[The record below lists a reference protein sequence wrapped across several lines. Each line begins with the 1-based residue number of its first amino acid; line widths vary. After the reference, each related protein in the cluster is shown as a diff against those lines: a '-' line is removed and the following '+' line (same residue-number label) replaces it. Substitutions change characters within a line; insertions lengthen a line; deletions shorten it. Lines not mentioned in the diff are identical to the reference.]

1 MAKGILSSKANS
13 GYDDI
18 RWSQYH
24 FPKVYLSRIKE
35 MTGDAIIY
43 YEPGKGGGSAAYVAV
58 ARVERVDPDPLKAD
72 HYYARILDYLD
83 FEHPVPLRRGDG
95 RLFESALRSGAGQV
109 SGYVQSAARIIS
121 DEDFDAIYVAGFGR
135 LLSEQ
140 RPEGLPRFQDPGAP
154 FVRPIVEQLIA
165 RPFREAAFA
174 SRVKRAYDATCAFTG
189 LNMRNGGGRSEVEA
203 AHIRPVGD
211 GHAGPD
217 SVWNGLALS
226 RTVHWM
232 FDRGILSVDSDH
244 RILKAK
250 GLVPDPVQRLLNPN
264 GEILVPDAERER
276 PHQAFLEYHRNR
288 IFKDSR
294 V

>member
-18 RWSQYH
+18 RWSRYH
-24 FPKVYLSRIKE
+24 FPKVYLSRIE
-35 MTGDAIIY
+35 QMIGDTIIY
-43 YEPGKGGGSAAYVAV
+43 YEPGKGGGSASYVAV
-58 ARVERVDPDPLKAD
+58 ARVETIDPDPIKPD
-72 HYYARILDYLD
+72 HYYARIGDYLD
-83 FEHPVPLRRGDG
+83 FDNPVPLRRGDG
-95 RLFESALRSGAGQV
+95 RPYESVLQTDAGNV
-109 SGYVQSAARIIS
+109 SGYVQSAARLVS
-121 DEDFDAIYVAGFGR
+121 ELDFEAIYISGFGQ
-135 LLSEQ
+135 LIGQ
-140 RPEGLPRFQDPGAP
+140 PRQDRAPGFRDPGAP
-154 FVRPIVEQLIA
+154 FDRPIIEQLVA

-189 LNMRNGGGRSEVEA
+189 LKMRNGGGRSEVEA

-232 FDRGILSVDSDH
+232 FDRGILSVDSNH

-250 GLVPDPVQRLLNPN
+250 GLVPEPVERLLNPS
-264 GEILVPDAERER
+264 GEILVPNAERER
-276 PHQAFLEYHRNR
+276 PHHAFLEYHRNR
-288 IFKDSR
+288 IFKDAK

>member
-1 MAKGILSSKANS
+1 MAKGILSSKPNS
-13 GYDDI
+13 GYDDV
-18 RWSQYH
+18 REERYH
-24 FPKVYLSRIKE
+24 FPKQYLARLQE
-35 MTGDAIIY
+35 MISDTIIY
-43 YEPGKGGGSAAYVAV
+43 YEPGKGGGSASYLAV
-58 ARVERVDPDPLKAD
+58 ARVVRIDPDPIKSD
-72 HYYARILDYLD
+72 HYYARISDYLEFD
-83 FEHPVPLRRGDG
+83 HPVPLRRGDG
-95 RLFESALRSGAGQV
+95 SQYERSPNWQNAVRKVSDQEFEGILA
-109 SGYVQSAARIIS
+109 
-121 DEDFDAIYVAGFGR
+121 AGFGHLLEERKPDR
-135 LLSEQ
+135 LGGGFE
-140 RPEGLPRFQDPGAP
+140 EGAVP

-203 AHIRPVGD
+203 AHIKPVGD

-217 SVWNGLALS
+217 SVRNGLALS

-250 GLVPDPVQRLLNPN
+250 GLVPEPVLRLLNPS
-264 GEILVPDAERER
+264 GQILLPDSERER

-288 IFKDSR
+288 IFKDAR
-294 V
+294 N

>member
-1 MAKGILSSKANS
+1 MTKGILSSKADS
-13 GYDDI
+13 GYDDV
-18 RWSQYH
+18 RFERYH
-24 FPKVYLSRIKE
+24 FPKVYLSRIRE
-35 MTGDAIIY
+35 MVGDTIIY
-43 YEPGKGGGSAAYVAV
+43 YEPGKGGGSTAYVAV
-58 ARVERVDPDPLKAD
+58 ARVTRIDPDPARSD
-72 HYYARILDYLD
+72 HYYARISDYLD

-95 RLFESALRSGAGQV
+95 ELYESSLKTETGQV
-109 SGYVQSAARIIS
+109 SGYIQSAARIIS
-121 DEDFDAIYVAGFGR
+121 DEDFNAIFVAGFGQVLTTPR
-135 LLSEQ
+135 EQ
-140 RPEGLPRFQDPGAP
+140 GRPGFEDPAAP
-154 FVRPIVEQLIA
+154 FVRPIVEQLVA

-174 SRVKRAYDATCAFTG
+174 SRVKRAYDTTCAFTG

-232 FDRGILSVDSDH
+232 FDRGILSVDSDY

-250 GLVPDPVQRLLNPN
+250 GLVPEPVQRLLNPN

-288 IFKDSR
+288 IFKDAR